1 MGLLGVSVFCCFV
14 FLYRTRSRLMKLRRT
29 KSRLQDSLHT
39 LHTVYGSKAK
49 IVCGIEN
56 DRKNGQYIPNRT
68 RKRKEDL

>member
-1 MGLLGVSVFCCFV
+1 
-14 FLYRTRSRLMKLRRT
+14 MKLRRT

-56 DRKNGQYIPNRT
+56 DRKNGQYIPNN
-68 RKRKEDL
+68 KKKERRPLTP

>member
-1 MGLLGVSVFCCFV
+1 
-14 FLYRTRSRLMKLRRT
+14 MKLRRT